1 LASQALTVIVF
12 PEKPREPDMSVILI
26 VLKGPTEFVEKVYA
40 SDRPC
45 IRKRKIIPVIHKESA
60 FPLTIMYLFLLS
72 DAAISTIYILSRIL
86 SRTGLMSVFFPYR

>member
-1 LASQALTVIVF
+1 
-12 PEKPREPDMSVILI
+12 M
-26 VLKGPTEFVEKVYA
+26 
-40 SDRPC
+40 
-45 IRKRKIIPVIHKESA
+45 RKRKIIPVIHKESA